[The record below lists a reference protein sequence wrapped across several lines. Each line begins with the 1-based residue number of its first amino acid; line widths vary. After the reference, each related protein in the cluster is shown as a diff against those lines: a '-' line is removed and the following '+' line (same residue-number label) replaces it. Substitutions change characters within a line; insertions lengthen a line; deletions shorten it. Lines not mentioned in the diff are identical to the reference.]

1 MQVVL
6 LRVSI
11 DTGSG
16 GIHGPLFK
24 SGELSSASLY
34 ATNATASASTRKPT
48 ETRSARCT
56 ADLWLTISRKGCD
69 TERATCG
76 STMTLS
82 SSHSTYANALSGIVR
97 DPSGAPLTGA
107 TVAEVSQDGTVIEST
122 TTDQVG
128 SFAIVPRAKKKV
140 YDLKISLDPNF
151 NPLIVHVRVSRWTKK
166 LLDLKLE
173 VST

>member
-1 MQVVL
+1 MI
-6 LRVSI
+6 RI
-11 DTGSG
+11 
-16 GIHGPLFK
+16 PLK
-24 SGELSSASLY
+24 PALALILSLAG
-34 ATNATASASTRKPT
+34 TASPT
-48 ETRSARCT
+48 MAQ
-56 ADLWLTISRKGCD
+56 
-69 TERATCG
+69 RA
-76 STMTLS
+76 LIEIDKVQV
-82 SSHSTYANALSGIVR
+82 ANALSGIVR

>member
-1 MQVVL
+1 MHYQVLSAIRAVRHLRVQRLPKSPRMELL
-6 LRVSI
+6 LR
-11 DTGSG
+11 
-16 GIHGPLFK
+16 
-24 SGELSSASLY
+24 
-34 ATNATASASTRKPT
+34 
-48 ETRSARCT
+48 AR
-56 ADLWLTISRKGCD
+56 
-69 TERATCG
+69 
-76 STMTLS
+76 
-82 SSHSTYANALSGIVR
+82 
-97 DPSGAPLTGA
+97 
-107 TVAEVSQDGTVIEST
+107 

>member
-1 MQVVL
+1 MI
-6 LRVSI
+6 RI
-11 DTGSG
+11 
-16 GIHGPLFK
+16 PLK
-24 SGELSSASLY
+24 PALALILSLAG
-34 ATNATASASTRKPT
+34 TASPT
-48 ETRSARCT
+48 MAQ
-56 ADLWLTISRKGCD
+56 
-69 TERATCG
+69 RA
-76 STMTLS
+76 LIEIDRVQV
-82 SSHSTYANALSGIVR
+82 ANALSGIVR